1 MSTFADIKMYGRFV
15 LGLPGF
21 LRRRIT
27 LDEARDAV
35 RRGLEARDDNFLKVM
50 RRGVF
55 GNPRSPYLPLLRAA
69 QCEYPDI
76 ESSVRN
82 QGLEATLEM
91 LRAAGVYFSFEEYK
105 GLQPVVRDGEVVVR
119 DMLYLSSS
127 FDHRLLDG
135 ASAARFTTALKELL
149 ETPEALML
157 EMI

>member
-69 QCEYPDI
+69 QCEYADI
-76 ESSVRN
+76 DSLIPFR
-82 QGLEATLEM
+82 
-91 LRAAGVYFSFEEYK
+91 
-105 GLQPVVRDGEVVVR
+105 
-119 DMLYLSSS
+119 
-127 FDHRLLDG
+127 
-135 ASAARFTTALKELL
+135 L
-149 ETPEALML
+149 ETNFNTVTVTEGVRYRF
-157 EMI
+157 